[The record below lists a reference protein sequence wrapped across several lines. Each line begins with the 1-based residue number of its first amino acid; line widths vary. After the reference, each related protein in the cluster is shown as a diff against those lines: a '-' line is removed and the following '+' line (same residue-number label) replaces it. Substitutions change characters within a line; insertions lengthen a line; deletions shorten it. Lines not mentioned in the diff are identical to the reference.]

1 MQLRAEGMKVQEIAK
16 ILKVSRITISIWT
29 KKFKEK
35 GLEELKSKK
44 QQGNRRNI
52 RNIRIQEEK
61 NF

>member
-1 MQLRAEGMKVQEIAK
+1 MKVQEIAK

-52 RNIRIQEEK
+52 RNIRNIRIQEEK

>member
-1 MQLRAEGMKVQEIAK
+1 MKVQEIAK